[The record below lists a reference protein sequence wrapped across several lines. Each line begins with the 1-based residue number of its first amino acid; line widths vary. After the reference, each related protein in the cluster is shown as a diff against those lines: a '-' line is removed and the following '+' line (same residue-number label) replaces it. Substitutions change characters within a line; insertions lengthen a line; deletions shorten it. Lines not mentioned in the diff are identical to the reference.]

1 MRVYGTTFDITLI
14 NKSENVYLFTQCDI
28 GRHLAGIDPIN
39 DRDYQ

>member
-14 NKSENVYLFTQCDI
+14 NNQRTCIYLHSVTF

>member
-14 NKSENVYLFTQCDI
+14 NKSEKCIYLHSVTF